1 MKKDLREKM
10 KRFLT
15 SEVGR
20 TGVRAPLVLGVAGST
35 FLLSQMLYPPAAD
48 AALECKSNDDCTSGQ
63 VCKYW
68 CSEHSESNC
77 VHWRSECID
86 PES

>member
-1 MKKDLREKM
+1 MKKDLREKI

-20 TGVRAPLVLGVAGST
+20 TGVRAPLALGVVGST
-35 FLLSQMLYPPAAD
+35 FFLSHILYTLSAD
-48 AALECKSNDDCTSGQ
+48 AALECKSNDDCTSGH

-68 CSEHSESNC
+68 CSESSEGDC
-77 VHWRSECID
+77 VDWSSECID
-86 PES
+86 PEN